1 VLRTL
6 LVVAA
11 LALAGSAQAATGDG
25 AALAKALKPDIVKLY
40 KAKAPA
46 YKFTT
51 VTCVLPSGATIG
63 HCKAHFTIT
72 SARVVGWTAVTAS
85 VDRSTGGVRWQET
98 KRTCKDA
105 KTGAPVKC

>member
-6 LVVAA
+6 LVVGA
-11 LALAGSAQAATGDG
+11 LAFTGSAQAATGDG

-40 KAKAPA
+40 KQKAPS
-46 YKFTT
+46 YTFTT
-51 VTCVLPSGATIG
+51 VTCVLPSGATIA

-72 SARVVGWTAVTAS
+72 SERVVGLTAITANI
-85 VDRSTGGVRWQET
+85 DRSTGGVRWRET

-105 KTGAPVKC
+105 KTGAPVGC